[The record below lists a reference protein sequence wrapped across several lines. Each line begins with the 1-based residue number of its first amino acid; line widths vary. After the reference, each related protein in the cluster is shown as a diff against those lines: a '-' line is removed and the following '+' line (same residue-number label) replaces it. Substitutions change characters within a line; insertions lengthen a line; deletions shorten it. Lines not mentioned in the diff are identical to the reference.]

1 MRASRDDER
10 WTAVP
15 LLDPDDG
22 AAASRRHA
30 RGRTG
35 RWVAAGAAVGAI
47 ALVLV
52 AALALTDPARRR
64 GVATSDAA
72 PKPATRANAAHAATL
87 GRTSS
92 SDANDDGRA
101 GHLTARRRSS
111 RVVPGVGSGV
121 GENEMVTLADLDD
134 LDEETGEK
142 SAAQRGWRKG
152 DERWLKPSTI
162 EANIHAAD
170 DELTNEFL
178 DELPTRVP
186 AHAIAEVKW
195 AEFDETKDA
204 VPPPVDVGSYAGEE
218 IDWTVVREKKAA
230 AAGAAEGAKQD
241 ERIRLIVESERLA
254 AEQARWSD
262 ASYGSDAPRG
272 SFILAPICLAVV
284 SSVVVIAVLLV
295 RNRGPYTR
303 AVRAGGGDDGKEVAD
318 DGRIRGVQSSIV
330 GETAG
335 AGSKGGVEDRSELDA
350 ERGEV
355 GLGSDANR
363 RRSMDGAESSSV
375 AESHSVADGVL
386 PSSLYGATDRDGRRR
401 SRYSSDAANLRA
413 VMAGFGSRNTAM
425 DRLIDDSRSDVAPSE
440 APSTVFEINPP
451 RWVARMFGGGAARRD
466 SGNLLSSATSG
477 VEEAA
482 AVAAR
487 EIAAGTSSRGESVF
501 SVADFSDAEAYRP
514 GHPHR
519 ANAPPPAAADGTG
532 RVALHA
538 GRAVATSAHASAFA
552 APPPPHLQSRSAGG
566 GGGGGAAVAA
576 AGAGAGGGK
585 PPRAPFG
592 AAMAGAGRPVPPDRP
607 PRIVKST
614 TRFL

>member
-1 MRASRDDER
+1 
-10 WTAVP
+10 
-15 LLDPDDG
+15 
-22 AAASRRHA
+22 
-30 RGRTG
+30 
-35 RWVAAGAAVGAI
+35 
-47 ALVLV
+47 
-52 AALALTDPARRR
+52 
-64 GVATSDAA
+64 
-72 PKPATRANAAHAATL
+72 
-87 GRTSS
+87 
-92 SDANDDGRA
+92 
-101 GHLTARRRSS
+101 
-111 RVVPGVGSGV
+111 
-121 GENEMVTLADLDD
+121 MVTLADLDD

-303 AVRAGGGDDGKEVAD
+303 GVHAGGGDDGKEVAD
-318 DGRIRGVQSSIV
+318 DGRIRGAQSSIV

-355 GLGSDANR
+355 AGGYDDANRRRSMDGGDANR

-375 AESHSVADGVL
+375 AESRSVADGVL
-386 PSSLYGATDRDGRRR
+386 PSSSYGATDRDGRRR

-466 SGNLLSSATSG
+466 SGNLLSSATAG

-487 EIAAGTSSRGESVF
+487 EIAAGTSSSGESVF
-501 SVADFSDAEAYRP
+501 SVADFSPTRRRIDPVILIARTRRRRRRRRT
-514 GHPHR
+514 GRGRR
-519 ANAPPPAAADGTG
+519 APRGAGGRDERARERVRRRRRRTSSRGLRAAAARGAGAAGGAPP
-532 RVALHA
+532 R
-538 GRAVATSAHASAFA
+538 
-552 APPPPHLQSRSAGG
+552 
-566 GGGGGAAVAA
+566 
-576 AGAGAGGGK
+576 GAGGGRRGGGRGAAAAARRGRGGA
-585 PPRAPFG
+585 RAPFG
-592 AAMAGAGRPVPPDRP
+592 AAMAGAGGGGAAGAPGSTAADRQVDDAVPV
-607 PRIVKST
+607 T
-614 TRFL
+614 FLAVRL